1 MMSNPFKRLLFHHEN
16 GISLVKTKPLKI
28 GDERTS
34 KSEHLPWKSGHTQKD
49 QPHVLFQVIGTQI
62 YHFYFG
68 KCYDEVSWFS
78 DEPIRH
84 HLLHIQS
91 ASIVLLWSRRLQL
104 CTTSF
109 VRAFFDIQK
118 QCPPTSFVFFFEVLS
133 NLMVFWNNKSNPRLK
148 DSILYTH
155 THTFRN
161 IRDIRSGA
169 LQVLVPKIIA

>member
-16 GISLVKTKPLKI
+16 GISLVKTKR
-28 GDERTS
+28 RTN
-34 KSEHLPWKSGHTQKD
+34 SEHLPWKGGHTQKD

-68 KCYDEVSWFS
+68 KCYDGVSWFS
-78 DEPIRH
+78 YEPIRHRH

-118 QCPPTSFVFFFEVLS
+118 QCPTSSFVFFLEVLS

-155 THTFRN
+155 TFRN
-161 IRDIRSGA
+161 IRSGA
-169 LQVLVPKIIA
+169 LQVLVPRITA